1 MRVSLILGLSSLLL
15 TACAQ
20 APVQPDNPLAV
31 KAQPAWAA
39 THYKVGARLFPRCMD
54 VVSTGSRVNKTRY
67 CMTDAE
73 IAMLDDSNQSMRMD
87 MQQRAAIDLG
97 KGGF

>member
-1 MRVSLILGLSSLLL
+1 MRIPLTFGFAALLL

-39 THYKVGARLFPRCMD
+39 THFKVGARLFPRCMD
-54 VVSTGSRVNKTRY
+54 IVSTGSRVNKTRY

-73 IAMLDDSNQSMRMD
+73 IATLNDANQHGIID
-87 MQQRAAIDLG
+87 FQQRVPTLNANISN
-97 KGGF
+97 